1 MPVCT
6 LIKDTNWMREILYGR
21 EIPSNQERIESY
33 TYVKLNEAEVD
44 KIMHAKSDEVQKI
57 LKEIY

>member
-6 LIKDTNWMREILYGR
+6 LIKDTNGMREIVFDR
-21 EIPSNQERIESY
+21 EIPHNQERIESY
-33 TYVKLNEAEVD
+33 TYIRLNEAEVD
-44 KIMHAKSDEVQKI
+44 RIMHAKLEEVQDI